1 MYTVSIKRS
10 MMCASRY
17 TLTLRLKYLVKPVYN
32 RFELDFTSL
41 QNVDCLLNSGA
52 NENIKAGNV

>member
-41 QNVDCLLNSGA
+41 QNVTAC
-52 NENIKAGNV
+52 